1 MKIHGTDFLL
11 SMTRGEQKDTM
22 HINIGGL
29 YVNFTSWQDFSQ
41 NGLPFL
47 SLKNNGVVVASIQGK
62 DAISV
67 IEALDNYGMR

>member
-11 SMTRGEQKDTM
+11 SMTRGDKIDTM
-22 HINIGGL
+22 HLNIGGL

-41 NGLPFL
+41 DGAPFL

-62 DAISV
+62 AAILV
-67 IEALDNYGMR
+67 IEALYNYGMR